1 MKNKIVVYQIRDSQ
15 SELGILQGNSYFRSI
30 FSMYA
35 LFKGNDYSL
44 RLESNRN
51 LHINVRLAQ
60 AYIFKFSS
68 EKDT

>member
-15 SELGILQGNSYFRSI
+15 SELGILQDNSYFRSI
-30 FSMYA
+30 FNMYA

-51 LHINVRLAQ
+51 LHINVHLAQ